1 MVVENHDCQVNSKE
15 CFTRLSGTVLTT
27 LRIVGTRDWHNMQD
41 GWAKTDGLSILT
53 KGWQKDDRL
62 CEGSILLV
70 ADKIKVTNKI
80 YNINIQEQ
88 IKMAMY
94 AEVATG

>member
-1 MVVENHDCQVNSKE
+1 MSA
-15 CFTRLSGTVLTT
+15 TVLTS
-27 LRIVGTRDWHNMQD
+27 LRIVGTRDWHNVQD
-41 GWAKTDGLSILT
+41 GWAKIGGLSMLT

-70 ADKIKVTNKI
+70 AEKIKVTNKI

-88 IKMAMY
+88 IK
-94 AEVATG
+94 VA